1 MDLRQLSALIAVAE
15 GGSIS
20 AAARSLHTVQS
31 NISSHLARLERE
43 LGVTLFDRT
52 GGFLTEEGQA
62 VVRRARRVQA
72 ELDALDADVAALRDE
87 VTGTVRLGCIGTS
100 ARWLVPLVLEAVTAA
115 HPKVHV
121 IVVDATT
128 TSLVPRLLADELD
141 LAVVN
146 LPVANPEVSTE
157 PLFDEDRHPDR
168 ARRPSRSPDA
178 SASAFA
184 ELADHE
190 LLLEPSGTAF
200 RDELDR
206 EAAAAGIE
214 LRAKA
219 EVDGLRL
226 IATLAF
232 QGFGA
237 AIVPAT
243 AAPDWLVG
251 SWRRVPVDGLARR
264 SVGLARRSRGLLP
277 GAGPRPARGG
287 PPGGGHRRGRHRGR
301 PPRGVTARRPAESQ
315 PPHDPHRPRRVRPPG
330 VALRRDHHGRRTR
343 GGARAGDR
351 RTAAGRAV
359 GGRRPHLRRG
369 RRARPRRRTAAPGCD
384 RLERRR
390 RARRGGRAARL
401 GHGRPGAH
409 AGARAACRCCSPP
422 PARWCPGPPC
432 CSAWPTT
439 S

>member
-1 MDLRQLSALIAVAE
+1 MDLRQLSALTAVAE

-31 NISSHLARLERE
+31 NVSSHLARLERE

-52 GGFLTEEGQA
+52 GGYLTEEGQA
-62 VVRRARRVQA
+62 VVRRARRVQV
-72 ELDALDADVAALRDE
+72 ELDALGADVAALRDE
-87 VTGTVRLGCIGTS
+87 VAGTVRLGCIGTS

-128 TSLVPRLLADELD
+128 NSLVPRLLADELD

-157 PLFDEDRHPDR
+157 PIFEEDRLLIAPDDHPLAVLER
-168 ARRPSRSPDA
+168 VSLT
-178 SASAFA
+178 

-206 EAAAAGIE
+206 DAAAAGIE

-251 SWRRVPVDGLARR
+251 SWRRVPIDGLARR

-277 GAGPRPARGG
+277 APAR
-287 PPGGGHRRGRHRGR
+287 
-301 PPRGVTARRPAESQ
+301 
-315 PPHDPHRPRRVRPPG
+315 
-330 VALRRDHHGRRTR
+330 ALREKVLQVVATE
-343 GGARAGDR
+343 GASTDGVHP
-351 RTAAGRAV
+351 AA
-359 GGRRPHLRRG
+359 
-369 RRARPRRRTAAPGCD
+369 
-384 RLERRR
+384 
-390 RARRGGRAARL
+390 
-401 GHGRPGAH
+401 
-409 AGARAACRCCSPP
+409 
-422 PARWCPGPPC
+422 
-432 CSAWPTT
+432 
-439 S
+439 

>member
-1 MDLRQLSALIAVAE
+1 MDLRQLTALIAVAE

-43 LGVTLFDRT
+43 LGATLFDRT
-52 GGFLTEEGQA
+52 GGFLTEEGEA

-72 ELDALDADVAALRDE
+72 ELEALDADVAALRDE
-87 VTGTVRLGCIGTS
+87 ITGTVRLGCIGTS
-100 ARWLVPLVLEAVTAA
+100 ARWLVPLVLEAVTTD

-128 TSLVPRLLADELD
+128 NSLLPRLLNDELD

-146 LPVANPEVSTE
+146 LPVSHPEVSTE
-157 PLFDEDRHPDR
+157 PLFDEDRILIVPEDHALADR
-168 ARRPSRSPDA
+168 AHVSFTD
-178 SASAFA
+178 
-184 ELADHE
+184 LADHD

-206 EAAAAGIE
+206 EATAAGIQ

-251 SWRRVPVDGLARR
+251 RWRRVPVSGLERR
-264 SVGLARRSRGLLP
+264 FVGLARRSRGLLP
-277 GAGPRPARGG
+277 APAR
-287 PPGGGHRRGRHRGR
+287 
-301 PPRGVTARRPAESQ
+301 
-315 PPHDPHRPRRVRPPG
+315 
-330 VALRRDHHGRRTR
+330 ALREAVLHAVATEGPAT
-343 GGARAGDR
+343 AGVHPV
-351 RTAAGRAV
+351 A
-359 GGRRPHLRRG
+359 
-369 RRARPRRRTAAPGCD
+369 
-384 RLERRR
+384 
-390 RARRGGRAARL
+390 
-401 GHGRPGAH
+401 
-409 AGARAACRCCSPP
+409 
-422 PARWCPGPPC
+422 
-432 CSAWPTT
+432 
-439 S
+439 